1 MLVNG
6 KEITIKESQSL
17 ESFLLEHNYKPLLV
31 AVELNGNIVK
41 QKDFSNTQITA
52 ADTLEIV
59 SFVGGG

>member
-6 KEITIKESQSL
+6 KEITIQKEQSL
-17 ESFLLEHNYKPLLV
+17 ESFLVEHNYQPLLV
-31 AVELNGNIVK
+31 AVELNGSIVK
-41 QKDFSNTQITA
+41 QKDFAATKVTA

>member
-6 KEITIKESQSL
+6 KEITIQESQSL
-17 ESFLLEHNYKPLLV
+17 ESFLLEHNYKPSLV
-31 AVELNGNIVK
+31 AVELNGSIVK
-41 QKDFSNTQITA
+41 QKDFSNTQITV